1 MENEALRTQILEQQR
16 ERFPD
21 RGPALHG
28 LGTALFRITP
38 DDRRA
43 YHANVVSFVQ
53 TTPEAAPEFI
63 KRITQYYSTLAP
75 ELLWQIDD
83 VDCSTFNIIPYLE
96 QQGFTLYEDLHA
108 MVHEGTISSPENP
121 HITVRRVVNRSD
133 MAQYELIA
141 STVFGGRDTPPSRAE
156 LEAAAERRWRLML
169 SGWTR
174 YFLGYYDNQPVGTTA
189 VTDETIPLVQSVA
202 TLKQA
207 RGRGVAT
214 AMVAHAVNY
223 TCSMGYDTTSLYVN
237 RDSPAERIYR
247 RLGYIPLFTEKIY
260 RIEFDEQK

>member
-1 MENEALRTQILEQQR
+1 MDREALRAQILEQQR

-21 RGPALHG
+21 RGPALTS

-38 DDRRA
+38 NNPRS
-43 YHANVVSFVQ
+43 YHANVVGFVQ
-53 TTPEAAPEFI
+53 TTPESAPELI
-63 KRITQYYSTLAP
+63 KKITQFYRKLTP
-75 ELLWQIDD
+75 ELLWQIDE
-83 VDCSTFNIIPYLE
+83 DCATFDIVPYLE
-96 QQGFTLYEDLHA
+96 QQGFRLYENLYA
-108 MVHEGTISSPENP
+108 MVHEGTIASPENP
-121 HITVRRVVNRSD
+121 HVTVRRVVNRSD

-141 STVFGGRDTPPSRAE
+141 STVFGGRDTPPPRSE
-156 LEAAAERRWRLML
+156 LEAAAERRWQLML

-189 VTDETIPLVQSVA
+189 VTDEPIPLVQSVA

-237 RDSPAERIYR
+237 RDSPAERIYH
-247 RLGYIPLFTEKIY
+247 RLGYFPLFTEKIY
-260 RIEFDEQK
+260 CIEFDEQ